1 MLGSY
6 FFYMQW
12 KVEYAGLILLSTI
25 VDYCVALFIFKSTSA
40 TIKKVWL
47 SLSLFTNLG
56 LLAIFKYYNFFRAE
70 LEVLLTQYELES
82 VFPAL
87 SLLLPVGISFYTFQT
102 LSYTLDVYHGRQKPE
117 KHLGI
122 FALYVSFFPQLVA
135 GPIERFSHLGKQL
148 KERHQ
153 FRYSNIAKGGRLILL
168 GFFVK
173 MAIADN
179 VSASVDEIYV
189 DPLGHNSLSVLTGI
203 FFYSIQIYADFFG
216 YSTIAIGAAKLLGI
230 DLMDNFRAP
239 YFSGSITEFWKRWH
253 ISLTGWFRQYLYYPL
268 GGNRV
273 KTYRWLFNI
282 LLVFV
287 VSGLWH
293 GANWTFIIWGGIH
306 GILYLIEHYVK
317 KASLFNSNSL
327 LAWFRILGRFKT
339 FVLVSLAWVFFRS
352 QNIDQAFE
360 VFEALFSNFHL
371 VDSFHVKHQVWILV
385 GGFIVFDFVLRNSRY
400 DIWADKVG
408 PALRWFSYA
417 LLLFATMALSGVTN
431 HPFIYFQF

>member
-1 MLGSY
+1 
-6 FFYMQW
+6 MQW
-12 KVEYAGLILLSTI
+12 KMEYAGLILFSTI
-25 VDYCVALFIFKSTSA
+25 VDYCAALFIYKSTSLV
-40 TIKKVWL
+40 KKKLGL
-47 SLSLFTNLG
+47 SLSLVTNLG
-56 LLAIFKYYNFFRAE
+56 LLALFKYYNFFRTE
-70 LEVLLTQYELES
+70 LETVLTQYGMES
-82 VFPAL
+82 AFPAL

-102 LSYTLDVYHGRQKPE
+102 LSYTLDVYYGRQKPE
-117 KHLGI
+117 KHFGI

-148 KERHQ
+148 REHHLFK
-153 FRYSNIAKGGRLILL
+153 YSNIAQGGRLILL

-173 MAIADN
+173 MGIADN
-179 VSASVDEIYV
+179 VSASVDEIYL
-189 DPLGHNSLSVLTGI
+189 DPLGHNSISVLIGI

-273 KTYRWLFNI
+273 KTYRWLINI
-282 LLVFV
+282 LIVFV

-293 GANWTFIIWGGIH
+293 GANWTFIIWGAIH
-306 GILYLIEHYVK
+306 GLLYLLEHYAK
-317 KASLFNSNSL
+317 KVPIFNSEGYPVWL
-327 LAWFRILGRFKT
+327 RVLVKVKT

-352 QNIDQAFE
+352 QNLDQAFE
-360 VFEALFSNFHL
+360 IFEALFSNFSL
-371 VDSFHVKHQVWILV
+371 VDSFHVKPQIWILV
-385 GGFIVFDFVLRNSRY
+385 GGFILFDFILRNSRY
-400 DIWADKVG
+400 DTWADKRNMG
-408 PALRWFSYA
+408 IRWLTYA
-417 LLLFATMALSGVTN
+417 LLLFATMALGGVTN